1 MLKQTNDSSRDS
13 MAKVKCSLRIE
24 CNHTAETIDRIMLPI
39 RKRGLKASS
48 FSYEQSDESNATCT
62 LSFEIEEADIERVY
76 RNLIRQTDIN
86 TVQKI

>member
-1 MLKQTNDSSRDS
+1 

-48 FSYEQSDESNATCT
+48 FNYEQSGDNTAVCNV
-62 LSFEIEEADIERVY
+62 SFEIEETDIERVY

>member
-1 MLKQTNDSSRDS
+1 

-24 CNHTAETIDRIMLPI
+24 CNHTAETIDRILLPI

-48 FSYEQSDESNATCT
+48 FHYDQSDENHATCT
-62 LSFEIEEADIERVY
+62 VSFEIEETDIERVY

-86 TVQKI
+86 KVSQL

>member
-1 MLKQTNDSSRDS
+1 LLKQTKDSSKDS
-13 MAKVKCSLRIE
+13 MAKVKCSLQIE

-48 FSYEQSDESNATCT
+48 FNYEQSNENSAICT
-62 LSFEIEEADIERVY
+62 LSFEIEETDIERVY

-86 TVQKI
+86 KVQKI